1 MASEKILIVDDD
13 ADMRTILELYL
24 KENGYQVLAAE
35 DGVAALTMVEKE
47 SPDLIILDVI
57 MPRLDGFEL
66 CQEIK
71 KIIDIPIIFLS
82 SKQDDMDKI
91 LGLGVGG
98 DDFIEKTTSS
108 PVLIAKIKAHLRRY
122 RKLSQ
127 QNKQNGIS
135 EKKSSMIEYP
145 GLVINLDSAVVKLNN
160 QTLHLSAKE
169 FQILCLLAQ
178 NPERIFSV
186 EKLFE
191 LIWDENSLGDY
202 RTVMVHISNLRKK
215 LDTNSNQPKYIET
228 VRGIGYKF
236 NRIEEQTNE
245 QSDFT
250 NHLNR

>member
-1 MASEKILIVDDD
+1 MVASEKILIVDDD
-13 ADMRTILELYL
+13 ADMRNILELYL
-24 KENGYQVLAAE
+24 TENGYQVLSAE
-35 DGVAALTMVEKE
+35 DGLEALAMVERE
-47 SPDLIILDVI
+47 TPDLIILDVM
-57 MPRLDGFEL
+57 MPKLDGYEL

-122 RKLSQ
+122 RKLFNT
-127 QNKQNGIS
+127 NKQNETM
-135 EKKSSMIEYP
+135 EKKSNIIEYP
-145 GLVINLDSAVVKLNN
+145 GLEINLDSAVVKLTNK
-160 QTLHLSAKE
+160 TLRLSAKE

-178 NPERIFSV
+178 NPERVFSV
-186 EKLFE
+186 EKIFE
-191 LIWDENSLGDY
+191 LIWDETSLGDY

-215 LDTNSNQPKYIET
+215 LETDTNQLKYIET

-236 NRIEEQTNE
+236 NRIEEQHDIK
-245 QSDFT
+245 SP
-250 NHLNR
+250 

>member
-13 ADMRTILELYL
+13 ADMRTILELYM
-24 KENGYQVLAAE
+24 KENGYQVLEAE
-35 DGVAALTMVEKE
+35 DGVDALTMVEQE
-47 SPDLIILDVI
+47 SPDLIILDVM
-57 MPRLDGFEL
+57 MPRLDGYEL

-71 KIIDIPIIFLS
+71 KMTDIPVIFLS

-108 PVLIAKIKAHLRRY
+108 PVLMAKIKAHLRRY
-122 RKLSQ
+122 RKLSHQ
-127 QNKQNGIS
+127 TKRNEIS
-135 EKKSSMIEYP
+135 EKKTNLIEYP

-160 QTLHLSAKE
+160 KVLHLSAKE

-178 NPERIFSV
+178 NPEKIFSV

-215 LDTNSNQPKYIET
+215 LETDTDQLKYIET

-236 NRIEEQTNE
+236 NRIEEQNAE
-245 QSDFT
+245 HSR
-250 NHLNR
+250 LNP

>member
-13 ADMRTILELYL
+13 ADMRTILELYM
-24 KENGYQVLAAE
+24 KENGYQVLSAA
-35 DGVAALTMVEKE
+35 DGLEALARVEQE
-47 SPDLIILDVI
+47 APDLIILDVM
-57 MPRLDGFEL
+57 MPKLDGYEL

-108 PVLIAKIKAHLRRY
+108 PVLMAKIKAHLRRY
-122 RKLSQ
+122 RKLSHP
-127 QNKQNGIS
+127 NKQNETS
-135 EKKSSMIEYP
+135 EEKSNIIEYP
-145 GLVINLDSAVVKLNN
+145 GLVLNLDSAVVKLNN

-215 LDTNSNQPKYIET
+215 LETNTNPFKYIET

-236 NRIEEQTNE
+236 NRIEQHHDVK
-245 QSDFT
+245 SP
-250 NHLNR
+250 